1 MFRFQLNRISLFF
14 VPLVSLG
21 QAQEEAPNEEQADS
35 VGVAEN
41 ISKEARELSYF
52 RLPWM
57 DEGSRT

>member
-41 ISKEARELSYF
+41 ISKEAR
-52 RLPWM
+52 
-57 DEGSRT
+57 